1 MDHTVGDLAK
11 RSGLTVRTL
20 HHYEELGL
28 LVPSARTDSGY
39 RLYTD
44 ADVRTLHRILAYRH
58 MGLPLKDIG
67 PLLAPGAQAPLADLL
82 ARQISVVEA
91 QIAEQQRLLSLL
103 QRVAR
108 RAREGADVDVEELLR
123 LITAQCIIEQHYS
136 DDEIARLRAMQ
147 DAIPP
152 ETLRQLK
159 VEMPRLLADF
169 RAAHDAGT
177 SPADAEVIDLS
188 RRWLAMERL
197 VPIDEDLRLK
207 GRRML
212 GSDAGFQQVSGI
224 DAALAR
230 YIDAALD
237 AAKADDAA
245 NTAPERRT

>member
-44 ADVRTLHRILAYRH
+44 ADVHTLHRILAYRH

-82 ARQISVVEA
+82 ARQITVVEA
-91 QIAEQQRLLSLL
+91 RIAEQQRLLSLL

-108 RAREGADVDVEELLR
+108 RARAGDNVDVEELLR
-123 LITAQCIIEQHYS
+123 LITAQRVIEQHYS
-136 DDEIARLRAMQ
+136 DDEIARMRAMQ

-152 ETLRQLK
+152 DTLRHLK
-159 VEMPRLLADF
+159 AEMPQLLAGF

-177 SPADAEVIDLS
+177 PPGDGQVLELS

-212 GSDAGFQQVSGI
+212 ASDAGFQQVSGI

-245 NTAPERRT
+245 KAAPGSRA